1 MPRFFS
7 KSEKKAGSPPGL
19 QIATRADSG
28 TASDICVL
36 TYSIDSLETY
46 HPPDIDAVPRLIQKK
61 KTAWIQVTGIH
72 DYFAFSRMGALFNI
86 HTLTL
91 EDMVNPAHPPKFED
105 FDTYYYV
112 TLKQLAF
119 DPKDHVISETQVSM
133 AVMENLV
140 IFVQDKPSPCLKAVE
155 KRLETGRGNIRT
167 AGSGYLAYALIDA
180 VVDHSLDVISQ
191 ITETVESV
199 ERDMLDDLN
208 PDHLEQIHRLKR
220 EVIFFNKQLRPVR
233 GAILSLIKSESP
245 LVPDTIIRFYA
256 DILDHVN
263 HILDAVTSLQELLS
277 SMLDFYMSAQ
287 GNRMNE
293 VMATLTMIAT
303 IFIPLS
309 FLAGIYGMNF
319 KFMPELEWR
328 WGYFVLLGSMAVI
341 GGTMVVYFKKKGWF

>member
-1 MPRFFS
+1 MPRFFR
-7 KSEKKAGSPPGL
+7 KSEKKAGSSPGL
-19 QIATRADSG
+19 QIDAQ
-28 TASDICVL
+28 TALGIESDICVL
-36 TYSIDSLETY
+36 IYSKDSLEIY
-46 HPPDIDAVPRLIQKK
+46 HPPDIDAALPLIQKN
-61 KTAWIQVTGIH
+61 KTAWIQVTGINDH
-72 DYFAFSRMGALFNI
+72 LAFSRMGELFNI

-91 EDMVNPAHPPKFED
+91 EDMVDPAHPPKFED
-105 FDTYYYV
+105 FDSYYYV

-119 DPKDHVISETQVSM
+119 DPQNHEISETQVSM

-155 KRLETGRGNIRT
+155 KRLQAGRGNIRT
-167 AGSGYLAYALIDA
+167 GGPGYLAYALIDA
-180 VVDHSLDVISQ
+180 VIDHSFDVIGQ
-191 ITETVESV
+191 IASAVESV
-199 ERDMLDDLN
+199 ERDMLEDLN
-208 PDHLEQIHRLKR
+208 PGHLEQIHRLKR

-245 LVPDTIIRFYA
+245 FVPDAVIRFYT

-293 VMATLTMIAT
+293 VMAILTIIST

-319 KFMPELEWR
+319 KFMPELEWQ
-328 WGYFVLLGSMAVI
+328 WGYFILLGCMAVI
-341 GGTMVVYFKKKGWF
+341 GGAMVVFFKKKGWF

>member
-19 QIATRADSG
+19 QIDARAASG

-36 TYSIDSLETY
+36 TYSKDSLETY
-46 HPPDIDAVPRLIQKK
+46 HPPDIDAALPLIQKE
-61 KTAWIQVTGIH
+61 KTSWIQVTGIH
-72 DYFAFSRMGALFNI
+72 DHFSFSRMGALFNI

-105 FDTYYYV
+105 FDNYYYV
-112 TLKQLAF
+112 TLKELAF
-119 DPKDHVISETQVSM
+119 NHENHEISETQVSM

-155 KRLETGRGNIRT
+155 KRLEAGRGNTRT
-167 AGSGYLAYALIDA
+167 AGPGYLAYALIDA
-180 VVDHSLDVISQ
+180 VVDHSLDVIGQ
-191 ITETVESV
+191 IASAVESV
-199 ERDMLDDLN
+199 ERDMLEDLN

-233 GAILSLIKSESP
+233 GAILSLMKSESP
-245 LVPDTIIRFYA
+245 LVPDTVIRFYA

-277 SMLDFYMSAQ
+277 SMFDFYMSTQ
-287 GNRMNE
+287 GNRLNE
-293 VMATLTMIAT
+293 VMATLTIIAT
-303 IFIPLS
+303 IFIPLT

-319 KFMPELEWR
+319 KFMPELEWQ

-341 GGTMVVYFKKKGWF
+341 GGAMVAYFKNKGWF